1 MSEYSIT
8 ELSNFAET
16 VRDSAA
22 ANLSGGAYDIR
33 IIDTFITIEQVI
45 SIVKK
50 ESIGLDN
57 NGQFIIDETIFD
69 EVFEQVTSII
79 YQAALS
85 KVASEDL
92 IECAWDDEKNK
103 MIFWIEDNAKHK
115 KNIDPN
121 PF

>member
-8 ELSNFAET
+8 ELANFAET

-22 ANLSGGAYDIR
+22 SNLSGGQYDTR

-50 ESIGLDN
+50 ESLGLDN
-57 NGQFIIDETIFD
+57 DGKFIVNGTIFD
-69 EVFEQVTSII
+69 DVFEQVTSII

-85 KVASEDL
+85 KVASQDL

-103 MIFWIEDNAKHK
+103 MIFWVEDNSKHK

>member
-8 ELSNFAET
+8 ELANFAET

-22 ANLSGGAYDIR
+22 SNLSGGQYDTR

-50 ESIGLDN
+50 ESLGLDN
-57 NGQFIIDETIFD
+57 DGKFIINGTIFD
-69 EVFEQVTSII
+69 DVFEQVTSII

-85 KVASEDL
+85 KVASQDL
-92 IECAWDDEKNK
+92 IECAWDD
-103 MIFWIEDNAKHK
+103 K
-115 KNIDPN
+115 KIK
-121 PF
+121 

>member
-8 ELSNFAET
+8 ELANFAET

-22 ANLSGGAYDIR
+22 SNLSGGQYDTR

-50 ESIGLDN
+50 ESLGLDN
-57 NGQFIIDETIFD
+57 DGKFIINGTIFD
-69 EVFEQVTSII
+69 DVFEQVTSII

-85 KVASEDL
+85 KVASQDL
-92 IECAWDDEKNK
+92 IECAWDDKKNK
-103 MIFWIEDNAKHK
+103 MIFWVEDNAKHK